1 MIFSRTKLTTTFC
14 VVFLSPMLIV
24 GCHKIHST
32 TSPQSS
38 QLQQLSEENSEFV
51 KLKRLAEQGNAE
63 AQYKLGLTYDMGEEV
78 DQDYKKAF
86 ELYEKSA
93 QQGLASSQNKLGS
106 MYRYGKGVEVNH
118 AKATEWY
125 WKAYEQG
132 NEEAHYQLGTI
143 YISNKNKLSH

>member
-51 KLKRLAEQGNAE
+51 KQKILAE
-63 AQYKLGLTYDMGEEV
+63 
-78 DQDYKKAF
+78 
-86 ELYEKSA
+86 
-93 QQGLASSQNKLGS
+93 
-106 MYRYGKGVEVNH
+106 
-118 AKATEWY
+118 
-125 WKAYEQG
+125 
-132 NEEAHYQLGTI
+132 
-143 YISNKNKLSH
+143 